1 MKRTTTRQRREIQHF
16 VTDNR
21 RLFPFAALFLVGVAV
36 GVGAYLTAA
45 DQLPADLLA
54 LSPVGEGASGWL
66 RGWGESCF
74 STAVLLGVLF
84 LLGLWACGVPFILLV
99 PLFHGVGLGLTEA
112 FYYRMGM
119 SGVAMVAALVMPI
132 GLLSGGV
139 LIAACAE
146 SVQLSA
152 CLSCRLLSPHE
163 GEGLLSRFRLY
174 GLRFL
179 LFLGV
184 AMLVA
189 LLEVL
194 LRRLL
199 LS

>member
-1 MKRTTTRQRREIQHF
+1 MKRTTIRQRREIQHF

-21 RLFPFAALFLVGVAV
+21 RLFPFVALFLVGVAV
-36 GVGAYLTAA
+36 GVGAYLTTAA
-45 DQLPADLLA
+45 ELPADLLA
-54 LSPVGEGASGWL
+54 LSPVGAGALGWL
-66 RGWGESCF
+66 RGWGEACF
-74 STAVLLGVLF
+74 STVVLLGVLF
-84 LLGLWACGVPFILLV
+84 LLGLWACGIPFIMLV

-119 SGVAMVAALVMPI
+119 SGVAVVATVVMPI
-132 GLLSGGV
+132 GLLSGVV

-152 CLSCRLLSPHE
+152 CLSRRLLSLDG

-184 AMLVA
+184 AIVVA
-189 LLEVL
+189 LFEVL